1 LIGNRIQKI
10 AIVGGTFDPI
20 HLGHLKIISE
30 IAKKFAKV
38 IVIPTGEP
46 WLKAAKPI
54 ATGEQR
60 VAMAQTAVNSL
71 NLADQVQVSAIEV
84 KRPGPSYAID
94 TVNELSKVYP
104 EASFT
109 LVLGSDAA
117 QNLHKWHRS
126 DELQKLVE
134 VLVVKRASVEP
145 SQFPEIQ
152 IDAPDIS
159 STAIRDK
166 VAHSQE
172 IAELVPPTIATFI
185 KEHHL
190 YGSQR

>member
-1 LIGNRIQKI
+1 MIGNRIQKI

-84 KRPGPSYAID
+84 KRAGPSYAID

-117 QNLHKWHRS
+117 LNLHKWHRS

-145 SQFPEIQ
+145 SQFPEIA

>member
-1 LIGNRIQKI
+1 MIGNRIQKI

-84 KRPGPSYAID
+84 KRSGPSYAID

-117 QNLHKWHRS
+117 LNLHKWHRS

-134 VLVVKRASVEP
+134 VLVVKRVSVEP

-159 STAIRDK
+159 STVIRDK

>member
-1 LIGNRIQKI
+1 MIGNRIQKI

-71 NLADQVQVSAIEV
+71 NLANQVQVSAIEV

-117 QNLHKWHRS
+117 LNLHKWHRS

-134 VLVVKRASVEP
+134 VLVVKRASVAP
-145 SQFPEIQ
+145 SQFPEIK

>member
-1 LIGNRIQKI
+1 MIGNRIQKI

-94 TVNELSKVYP
+94 TVNELTKVYP

-117 QNLHKWHRS
+117 LNLHKWHRS

>member
-1 LIGNRIQKI
+1 MIGNRIQKI

-71 NLADQVQVSAIEV
+71 DLADQVQVSAIEV

-104 EASFT
+104 DASFT

-117 QNLHKWHRS
+117 LNLHKWHRS

-134 VLVVKRASVEP
+134 VLVVKRASVAP

>member
-1 LIGNRIQKI
+1 MIGNRIQKI

-20 HLGHLKIISE
+20 HLGHLKIITE
-30 IAKKFAKV
+30 IAKKYEKV

-46 WLKAAKPI
+46 WLKTSKPI

-84 KRPGPSYAID
+84 KRKGPSYAID
-94 TVNELSKVYP
+94 TVHELKQIYP
-104 EASFT
+104 DAAFT

-117 QNLHKWHRS
+117 LNLHKWHRS

-134 VLVVKRASVEP
+134 VLVVKRPSVEV

-159 STAIRDK
+159 STVIRDK

-172 IAELVPPTIATFI
+172 IAELVPPTIVTFI

>member
-1 LIGNRIQKI
+1 MIGNRIQKI

-84 KRPGPSYAID
+84 KRSGPSYAID

-117 QNLHKWHRS
+117 LNLHKWHRS

-145 SQFPEIQ
+145 SQFPEIA

-166 VAHSQE
+166 IAHSQE

>member
-84 KRPGPSYAID
+84 KRAGPSYAID

-117 QNLHKWHRS
+117 LNLHKWHRS

-185 KEHHL
+185 KEHQL

>member
-20 HLGHLKIISE
+20 HLGHLKIITE
-30 IAKKFAKV
+30 IAKKYEKV

-46 WLKAAKPI
+46 WLKTSKPI

-84 KRPGPSYAID
+84 KRKGPSYAID
-94 TVNELSKVYP
+94 TVNELKQIYP
-104 EASFT
+104 AATFT

-117 QNLHKWHRS
+117 LNLHKWHRS

-134 VLVVKRASVEP
+134 VLVVKRPSVEV

-159 STAIRDK
+159 STVIRDK
-166 VAHSQE
+166 VAHSKE
-172 IAELVPPTIATFI
+172 IAELVPPTIVTFI

>member
-1 LIGNRIQKI
+1 MIGNRIQKI

-134 VLVVKRASVEP
+134 VLVVKRVSVEP

-159 STAIRDK
+159 STVIRDK

-172 IAELVPPTIATFI
+172 IAELVPPTIVTFI

>member
-1 LIGNRIQKI
+1 MIGNRIQKI

-30 IAKKFAKV
+30 VAKKFAKV

-84 KRPGPSYAID
+84 KRAGPSYAID

-117 QNLHKWHRS
+117 LNLHKWHRS

-145 SQFPEIQ
+145 SQFPEIA

-185 KEHHL
+185 KEHQL

>member
-1 LIGNRIQKI
+1 MIGNRIQKI

-20 HLGHLKIISE
+20 HLGHLKIITE
-30 IAKKFAKV
+30 IAKKYEKV

-84 KRPGPSYAID
+84 KRKGPSYAID
-94 TVNELSKVYP
+94 TVNELKLIYP
-104 EASFT
+104 DAAFT

-117 QNLHKWHRS
+117 LNLHKWHRS

-134 VLVVKRASVEP
+134 VLVVAGGGGGGNANTTTSEGGGGCRR
-145 SQFPEIQ
+145 FNI
-152 IDAPDIS
+152 
-159 STAIRDK
+159 
-166 VAHSQE
+166 
-172 IAELVPPTIATFI
+172 
-185 KEHHL
+185 
-190 YGSQR
+190 

>member
-1 LIGNRIQKI
+1 MIGNRIQKI

-94 TVNELSKVYP
+94 TVNELTKVYP

-117 QNLHKWHRS
+117 LNLHKWHRS

-145 SQFPEIQ
+145 SQFPEIA

>member
-1 LIGNRIQKI
+1 MIGNRIQKI

-84 KRPGPSYAID
+84 KRAGPSYAID

-117 QNLHKWHRS
+117 LNLHKWHRS

-159 STAIRDK
+159 STVIRDK

>member
-1 LIGNRIQKI
+1 MIGNRIQKI

-84 KRPGPSYAID
+84 KRSGPSYAID

-117 QNLHKWHRS
+117 LNLHKWHRS

-145 SQFPEIQ
+145 SQFPEIA

-166 VAHSQE
+166 IAHSQE
-172 IAELVPPTIATFI
+172 IAELVPPTIVTFI

>member
-94 TVNELSKVYP
+94 TVNELTKVYP

-117 QNLHKWHRS
+117 LNLHKWHRS

-134 VLVVKRASVEP
+134 VLVVKRASVAP

>member
-1 LIGNRIQKI
+1 MIGNRIQKI

-30 IAKKFAKV
+30 VAKKFAKV

-84 KRPGPSYAID
+84 KRSGPSYAID

-117 QNLHKWHRS
+117 LNLHKWHRS

-145 SQFPEIQ
+145 SQFPEIA

-166 VAHSQE
+166 IAHSQE

>member
-20 HLGHLKIISE
+20 HLGHLKIITE
-30 IAKKFAKV
+30 IAKKYEKV

-46 WLKAAKPI
+46 WLKASNPI

-84 KRPGPSYAID
+84 KRKGPSYAID
-94 TVNELSKVYP
+94 TVNELKLIYP
-104 EASFT
+104 DAAFT

-117 QNLHKWHRS
+117 LNLHKWHRS

-134 VLVVKRASVEP
+134 VLVVKRPSVEV

-159 STAIRDK
+159 STVIRDK

-172 IAELVPPTIATFI
+172 IAELVPPTIVTFI

>member
-117 QNLHKWHRS
+117 LNLHKWHRS

-134 VLVVKRASVEP
+134 VLVVKRASVKP

>member
-1 LIGNRIQKI
+1 MIGNRIQKI

-20 HLGHLKIISE
+20 HLGHLKIITE
-30 IAKKFAKV
+30 IAKKYEKV

-71 NLADQVQVSAIEV
+71 NLADQVQVSAIEI
-84 KRPGPSYAID
+84 KRKGPSYAID
-94 TVNELSKVYP
+94 TVNELKLIYP
-104 EASFT
+104 DAAFT

-117 QNLHKWHRS
+117 LNLHKWHRS

-134 VLVVKRASVEP
+134 VLVVKRPSVEV

-159 STAIRDK
+159 STVIRDK
-166 VAHSQE
+166 VAHSKE
-172 IAELVPPTIATFI
+172 IAELVPPTIVTFI

>member
-30 IAKKFAKV
+30 VAKKFAKV

-84 KRPGPSYAID
+84 KRSGPSYAID

-117 QNLHKWHRS
+117 LNLHKWHRS

-145 SQFPEIQ
+145 SQFPEIA

-166 VAHSQE
+166 IAHSQE

>member
-84 KRPGPSYAID
+84 KRSGPSYAID

-117 QNLHKWHRS
+117 LNLHKWHRS

-145 SQFPEIQ
+145 SQFPEIA

-166 VAHSQE
+166 IAHSQE

>member
-1 LIGNRIQKI
+1 MIGNRIQKI

-20 HLGHLKIISE
+20 HLGHLKIITE
-30 IAKKFAKV
+30 IAKKYEKV

-46 WLKAAKPI
+46 WLKTSKPI

-84 KRPGPSYAID
+84 KRKGPSYAID
-94 TVNELSKVYP
+94 TVNELKLIYP
-104 EASFT
+104 DAAFT

-117 QNLHKWHRS
+117 LNLHKWHRS

-134 VLVVKRASVEP
+134 VLVVKRPSVEV

-159 STAIRDK
+159 STVIRDK
-166 VAHSQE
+166 VAHSKE
-172 IAELVPPTIATFI
+172 IAELVPPTIVTFI
-185 KEHHL
+185 KEHQL

>member
-1 LIGNRIQKI
+1 MIGNRIQKI

-20 HLGHLKIISE
+20 HLGHLKIITE
-30 IAKKFAKV
+30 IAKKYEKV

-46 WLKAAKPI
+46 WLKSSKPI

-71 NLADQVQVSAIEV
+71 NLADKVQVSAIEV
-84 KRPGPSYAID
+84 KRKGPSYAID
-94 TVNELSKVYP
+94 TVNELKQIYP
-104 EASFT
+104 DAAFT

-117 QNLHKWHRS
+117 LNLHKWHRS

-134 VLVVKRASVEP
+134 VLVVKRPSVEV

-159 STAIRDK
+159 STVIRDK
-166 VAHSQE
+166 VAHSKE
-172 IAELVPPTIATFI
+172 IAELVPPTIVTFI

>member
-84 KRPGPSYAID
+84 KRAGPSYAID

-117 QNLHKWHRS
+117 LNLHKWHRS

-134 VLVVKRASVEP
+134 VLVVKRVSVEP

-159 STAIRDK
+159 STVIRDK

>member
-94 TVNELSKVYP
+94 TVNELTKVYP

-117 QNLHKWHRS
+117 LNLHKWHRS

>member
-20 HLGHLKIISE
+20 HLGHLKIITE
-30 IAKKFAKV
+30 VAKKFEKV

-46 WLKAAKPI
+46 WLKATKPI

-60 VAMAQTAVNSL
+60 VAMVQTAVNSL
-71 NLADQVQVSAIEV
+71 NLADQVVVSAIEV
-84 KRPGPSYAID
+84 KRAGPSYAID
-94 TVNELSKVYP
+94 TVTELKKIYP
-104 EASFT
+104 QANFT

-117 QNLHKWHRS
+117 KNLHKWHRS

-134 VLVVKRASVEP
+134 VLVVKRASVPP
-145 SQFPEIQ
+145 SDFPEIA
-152 IDAPDIS
+152 IDAPEIS
-159 STAIRDK
+159 STEIRDK

-172 IAELVPPTIATFI
+172 ISDLVIPTISTFI
-185 KEHHL
+185 KEHQL
-190 YGSQR
+190 YGSRR

>member
-30 IAKKFAKV
+30 VAKKFEKV
-38 IVIPTGEP
+38 IVIPTGDP

-71 NLADQVQVSAIEV
+71 NLADQVVVSAIEV
-84 KRPGPSYAID
+84 KRAGPSYAID
-94 TVNELSKVYP
+94 TVTALKQIYP
-104 EASFT
+104 DASFT

-117 QNLHKWHRS
+117 RNLHKWHRS

-134 VLVVKRASVEP
+134 VLVVKRESVTASE
-145 SQFPEIQ
+145 FPEIQ
-152 IDAPDIS
+152 IDAPEIS
-159 STAIRDK
+159 STEIRDK

-172 IAELVPPTIATFI
+172 ITDLVTPTISTFI
-185 KEHHL
+185 KEHQL
-190 YGSQR
+190 YVSQR